1 MKMLREQV
9 AWCARAQ
16 WVMGGCALVLLVG
29 FYLVGYAP
37 ASRRLAD
44 LDREIAN
51 TRDELNNTRGKANTL
66 QLITKD
72 VQKLKD
78 KLENSK
84 KLPSQNDLPQFITDV
99 EKFSRK
105 STLRGYSSN
114 VLKPIRNDTFWQM
127 PIELRFEGDFNNVFT
142 FLQQIE
148 EQKRLTRVKKIEVKA
163 KDRDPG
169 QVQVTLTMNIYY
181 LTE

>member
-1 MKMLREQV
+1 MKILREQV

-16 WVMGGCALVLLVG
+16 WVMGVCALVLLVG

-37 ASRRLAD
+37 ASRRLTQ

-51 TRDELNNTRGKANTL
+51 TRDELNSTRGKASTL
-66 QLITKD
+66 QMITKD

-78 KLENSK
+78 KLEASK
-84 KLPSQNDLPQFITDV
+84 KLPSQNDLPQFIRDV
-99 EKFSRK
+99 ELFSRK
-105 STLRGYSSN
+105 SSLRGYSSN
-114 VLKPIRNDTFWQM
+114 VLKPLRNDAYWQM
-127 PIELRFEGDFNNVFT
+127 PIELKFEGDFNNVFT
-142 FLQQIE
+142 FLEQTESQQ
-148 EQKRLTRVKKIEVKA
+148 RLTRVKKIELKS
-163 KDRDPG
+163 KDHDPG

>member
-1 MKMLREQV
+1 
-9 AWCARAQ
+9 
-16 WVMGGCALVLLVG
+16 MGICALVLLAG

-37 ASRRLAD
+37 ASRRLAE
-44 LDREIAN
+44 LDRDIAS
-51 TRDELNNTRGKANTL
+51 TRSELNNTRGKANTL

-78 KLENSK
+78 KLERSK
-84 KLPSQNDLPQFITDV
+84 KLPSQNDLPQFIKDV
-99 EKFSRK
+99 EFFSRK
-105 STLRGYSSN
+105 ASLRGYSSN
-114 VLKPIRNDTFWQM
+114 VLKPVRNDAYWQM
-127 PIELRFEGDFNNVFT
+127 PIELKFDGDFNNVFT
-142 FLQQIE
+142 FLQQTE
-148 EQKRLTRVKKIEVKA
+148 AQQRLTRVKKIELKA